1 MICHLPEQTVHFS
14 NVINQPAC
22 SKSNLKM
29 DVACMAAS
37 RILALKVQESKRPEA
52 GFATPD
58 TMKNVQQLAG
68 YMLSDMAFRAWGV
81 VKSKEP
87 IVGLLVYPS
96 AIYRLSLWKPDESAD
111 VPLGLRY
118 KLEFTEDPLMMGWFL
133 ETLVQDYEADYLN
146 MKRMESTLDF
156 EHVDPADW
164 TCLNFKFGTP
174 LGLVSATNSEFLFES
189 DGERLLH
196 WIGHVSRQ
204 HSINRLIQCEEIP
217 MGERL
222 IVKYL
227 SALAVDEP
235 RETLA
240 PIMRLVEEHSIAQQ
254 LDALDRQKDAEREAE
269 LAALIRKLDAKK
281 EAMIRQKDA
290 EIAELMRQIAEK
302 GLELGALDGADKK
315 AEAQSVSTPPS
326 PESILQP
333 EIAETALKSE
343 DSNDDLSAGIAETKS
358 ASIQSRTEST
368 HPNAVSMRILS
379 AKFCFHIKHPYI
391 AVMTTALVHPFL
403 IMRDVG
409 TSLAVMSAHDG
420 FLDKWK
426 SRVDFR
432 RKFKYDIGIS
442 ALNLVEDLI
451 LCHNDIRLSNIAIQD
466 DSFCLIGFD
475 KCRSDV
481 PIRSKNSLVLRRY
494 DGPSIQCNMMY
505 TIAQIGVVVFAL
517 DTGAQAAEVQDVYEY
532 WLTAE
537 LFLTIT
543 PKPER
548 LSRRNLLNSRQR
560 ASLAKFDA
568 WLKSKGRL
576 VEKVFSETVSAA
588 ACGLKTRKSK
598 SYFVSILDAMLA

>member
-1 MICHLPEQTVHFS
+1 
-14 NVINQPAC
+14 
-22 SKSNLKM
+22 
-29 DVACMAAS
+29 MAAS

-68 YMLSDMAFRAWGV
+68 HMLSDMAFRAWGV

-96 AIYRLSLWKPDESAD
+96 AIYRLSLWKPEECAD

-146 MKRMESTLDF
+146 LKRMESTLDF

-174 LGLVSATNSEFLFES
+174 LGPVSATNSEFLFES
-189 DGERLLH
+189 DGERLLR
-196 WIGHVSRQ
+196 WIGHISRQ

-227 SALAVDEP
+227 SALAVAEP
-235 RETLA
+235 GETLA
-240 PIMRLVEEHSIAQQ
+240 TIMRLVEEHRIAQQ
-254 LDALDRQKDAEREAE
+254 LNALDRQNDAEREAE
-269 LAALIRKLDAKK
+269 LAALSRQLDAKK

-290 EIAELMRQIAEK
+290 EIAELMRQVAEK
-302 GLELGALDGADKK
+302 GLELGAFNGADKK
-315 AEAQSVSTPPS
+315 AEAQSASTPPS
-326 PESILQP
+326 PESMLQP
-333 EIAETALKSE
+333 EIAETTLKSDE
-343 DSNDDLSAGIAETKS
+343 SIIDDMSAGIAETQS
-358 ASIQSRTEST
+358 ASIQSPTENT
-368 HPNAVSMRILS
+368 QPNAVSTRVS
-379 AKFCFHIKHPYI
+379 PAKFCFHIKHPYI

-420 FLDKWK
+420 FFDKWK

-432 RKFKYDIGIS
+432 RKFKDDVGIS

-451 LCHNDIRLSNIAIQD
+451 LCHNDIQLSNIAVQD

-517 DTGAQAAEVQDVYEY
+517 DTGAQAAEVQDVYAY

-588 ACGLKTRKSK
+588 CGLKTRKSK